1 MLKIFDKYIQ
11 NKINS
16 VLDEKLPKQSEEEPV
31 DGFFYL
37 PEADRNALLARTL
50 QKTQND
56 VIPTNFDGT
65 TMDGALES
73 SSKLNSA
80 YAIYGQVNDIIYTH
94 FAQQGFI
101 GFQACA
107 LLAQNWLINKCCVLP
122 PKDAMAPD
130 YEVSYKSK
138 KIKKEDK
145 EILSELKTISD
156 AKYGFGI
163 KDLAQEFAEKK
174 RQFGVA
180 YAYPLVLGVNY
191 EKPFDLKSIKP
202 GKYQGM
208 VNVDPYWLTP
218 ELDFEASTNSASP
231 NFYEPTWYRLPDG
244 KRLHKSWVVKAVN
257 GNLPDILKPTYCY
270 GGYSIPQLIYQ
281 RVFAAESVANEAP
294 MLAKSKRL
302 LYMDGNLSN
311 YVLNQNK
318 AENDAK
324 AFSYFRD
331 NWGVVVKRPDQA
343 IGQIDTSLTD
353 FDAVMMSQ
361 YQLVAAASGV
371 HATKLLETQPKGFNT
386 SGDFE
391 TAQYNALLASI
402 EKEDFKPYLNFHYKL
417 LLKSLYDKEH
427 VIDCEFNPIDTPTS
441 KEVAECNEIKSRTN
455 MTYVS
460 AGVISA
466 DECRENLR
474 LDPESGFNSLTG
486 DAPEKGKKEQAQE
499 PQAPQDDS
507 ETPENTKDA
516 GSVATLEN
524 ENQPDETVASS
535 QNLFNESDKSEE
547 VNEEIDDEEVISES
561 DESASGTQKAEN
573 PDLNVDED
581 EEDKYFGAP
590 ANQDG
595 NEFIESD
602 NSQEQEEVFTDNS
615 EDLEASEDTD
625 KDTKNED

>member
-1 MLKIFDKYIQ
+1 MLKKIDEYIQ
-11 NKINS
+11 QKINS
-16 VLDEKLPKQSEEEPV
+16 IIEEKLPKNCPEERE
-31 DGFFYL
+31 GFFFI
-37 PEADRNALLARTL
+37 PDTNRNSLLAKTL
-50 QKTQND
+50 QKTQED
-56 VIPTNFDGT
+56 VIPRAIDGT
-65 TMDGALES
+65 VMDGVSDSA
-73 SSKLNSA
+73 SKLNSA

-107 LLAQNWLINKCCVLP
+107 LLAQNWLINKCCILP

-130 YEVSYKSK
+130 YEISYKSK
-138 KIKKEDK
+138 DIKQEDK
-145 EILSELKTISD
+145 EILSELKKVSD
-156 AKYGFGI
+156 SKDGFKI
-163 KDLAQEFAEKK
+163 KEAALEFAEMK
-174 RQFGVA
+174 RVFGVA
-180 YAYPLVLGVNY
+180 YAYPLVDGVNY
-191 EKPFDLKSIKP
+191 EIPFNLNIVKSN
-202 GKYQGM
+202 KYKGM

-218 ELDFEASTNSASP
+218 ELDSESATNTASP
-231 NFYEPTWYRLPDG
+231 DFYEPTWYRLPNG
-244 KRLHKSWVVKAVN
+244 KRLHKSWIIKSIN

-270 GGYSIPQLIYQ
+270 GGYPIPQLVYQ
-281 RVFAAESVANEAP
+281 RVYAAESVANEAP

-391 TAQYNALLASI
+391 IAQYNSLLVSI
-402 EKEDFKPYLNFHYKL
+402 EKEDYQPYLNFHYML
-417 LLKSLYDKEH
+417 LLKSLYSKEH
-427 VIDCEFNPIDTPTS
+427 VIECEFNPIDTPTS

-455 MTYVS
+455 MTYVT

-486 DAPEKGKKEQAQE
+486 EAPKKGKSQPKPSQETTESIPEKALEHISENESLQAKENSVVAKENKDISGENQIQTAKENCEASKEDDYEIKDKESSEGTLEDDADAESSEVIQEKERKTVPQDVEIQDKDPQKADIPNKKE
-499 PQAPQDDS
+499 
-507 ETPENTKDA
+507 
-516 GSVATLEN
+516 
-524 ENQPDETVASS
+524 
-535 QNLFNESDKSEE
+535 EE
-547 VNEEIDDEEVISES
+547 EE
-561 DESASGTQKAEN
+561 
-573 PDLNVDED
+573 
-581 EEDKYFGAP
+581 
-590 ANQDG
+590 
-595 NEFIESD
+595 
-602 NSQEQEEVFTDNS
+602 
-615 EDLEASEDTD
+615 
-625 KDTKNED
+625 

>member
-1 MLKIFDKYIQ
+1 MFKKLDEYIQ
-11 NKINS
+11 TKINS
-16 VLDEKLPKQSEEEPV
+16 VIDEKLPQKEEDER
-31 DGFFYL
+31 DGFFFL
-37 PEADRNALLARTL
+37 PETDRNSLLARTL
-50 QKTQND
+50 QRTQVD
-56 VIPTNFDGT
+56 VVPRGVDGT
-65 TMDGALES
+65 AMDSSES
-73 SSKLNSA
+73 CSKLNSA

-130 YEVSYKSK
+130 YEISYKSK
-138 KIKKEDK
+138 NIKNSDK
-145 EILSELKTISD
+145 EILSELKNVSD
-156 AKYGFGI
+156 SKDGFKI
-163 KDLAQEFAEKK
+163 KEFALEFAEKK

-180 YAYPLVLGVNY
+180 YAYPLVDGVNY
-191 EKPFDLKSIKP
+191 ELPFSLKSVKS
-202 GKYQGM
+202 GKYKGM

-218 ELDFEASTNSASP
+218 ELDSEAAVNTASP
-231 NFYEPTWYRLPDG
+231 DFYEPTWYRLPNG
-244 KRLHKSWVVKAVN
+244 KRLHKSWVIKSVN
-257 GNLPDILKPTYCY
+257 GNLPDILKPTYYY
-270 GGYSIPQLIYQ
+270 GGYPIPQLVYQ
-281 RVFAAESVANEAP
+281 RVYAAESVANEAP

-391 TAQYNALLASI
+391 TTQYNSLLVSI
-402 EKEDFKPYLNFHYKL
+402 EKEDYAPYLNFHYML
-417 LLKSLYDKEH
+417 LLKSLHDKEH
-427 VIDCEFNPIDTPTS
+427 VIECEFNPIDTPTT

-455 MTYVS
+455 MTYVT

-486 DAPEKGKKEQAQE
+486 DAPSKKKKDDADNGASESKTESMPEQKSEPVQAATEKTNAI
-499 PQAPQDDS
+499 
-507 ETPENTKDA
+507 PENKA
-516 GSVATLEN
+516 
-524 ENQPDETVASS
+524 
-535 QNLFNESDKSEE
+535 DK
-547 VNEEIDDEEVISES
+547 
-561 DESASGTQKAEN
+561 
-573 PDLNVDED
+573 
-581 EEDKYFGAP
+581 
-590 ANQDG
+590 
-595 NEFIESD
+595 
-602 NSQEQEEVFTDNS
+602 QENS
-615 EDLEASEDTD
+615 EDISRNDGEEDADELWSDADSE
-625 KDTKNED
+625 KDEEIPNSDDNTEKEKSDIKQDFSENDLDEKKKEKK